1 MLNENIKELAKKS
14 GATFLQS
21 SDGKVEYIDYNQ
33 TFFDMGKFAEL
44 IAKECFAAALQA
56 SRGHINPSIM
66 IEEFEK
72 RLGFKVTLPNSRN
85 NSTT

>member
-1 MLNENIKELAKKS
+1 MNDKINQMMQQAGAKFEMMNWVHYDNFDYEL
-14 GATFLQS
+14 
-21 SDGKVEYIDYNQ
+21 
-33 TFFDMGKFAEL
+33 FAEL
-44 IAKECFAAALQA
+44 IAKECFAAAMQA